1 MLVGVFPYAKG
12 WERGRQ
18 QVGRSRIVVIMRQDK
33 QVHQKEMEMTTTTIR
48 IWMLAMNGSEDKAH
62 EEVSVRK

>member
-18 QVGRSRIVVIMRQDK
+18 QAGRSRIVVIMRQDK

-48 IWMLAMNGSEDKAH
+48 IWMLAMNGSGDKAH

>member
-12 WERGRQ
+12 WAGA
-18 QVGRSRIVVIMRQDK
+18 GRSRIVVIMRQDK

-48 IWMLAMNGSEDKAH
+48 IWMLAMNGSGDKAH